1 MKTKNNTFGTP
12 FGDVYNTPF
21 AGADTTPTPQIVPQ
35 QDPKKQ
41 NLTQGR
47 SKENETFPYIKKD
60 R

>member
-1 MKTKNNTFGTP
+1 MKTTKKP
-12 FGDVYNTPF
+12 FGIPF
-21 AGADTTPTPQIVPQ
+21 GKMDTPTQPQIVPQ

-47 SKENETFPYIKKD
+47 SKENETFPYITKD